1 MMHHETSGSTINYER
16 HMEAAYNLMNKYGYD
31 AVKSGYVGD
40 ILPQG
45 EYHYSQPMVNH
56 YLYAV
61 QQAAKHHIMV
71 NAHEAVR
78 PTGLCRTYPNLVGNE
93 SARGTEFEA
102 FGGSEPYH
110 TVILPFTRLQGGPMD
125 YTPGILETKLSK
137 WCDNPSYVHTTLV
150 GQLALYCTMYSPLQM
165 AADLPENYEK
175 YADAFQFIKDVAVDW
190 DDSKYLEAEPA
201 QYITVARKAKGTNN
215 WFIGGKCNQNG
226 HKSTIK
232 LNFLDKGRKYKAT
245 IYTDGKNASYD
256 KNPSSYIITKKTLKR
271 GDTLNITEAPGGGFA
286 ISLIAL

>member
-1 MMHHETSGSTINYER
+1 
-16 HMEAAYNLMNKYGYD
+16 
-31 AVKSGYVGD
+31 
-40 ILPQG
+40 
-45 EYHYSQPMVNH
+45 
-56 YLYAV
+56 
-61 QQAAKHHIMV
+61 
-71 NAHEAVR
+71 
-78 PTGLCRTYPNLVGNE
+78 
-93 SARGTEFEA
+93 
-102 FGGSEPYH
+102 
-110 TVILPFTRLQGGPMD
+110 
-125 YTPGILETKLSK
+125 
-137 WCDNPSYVHTTLV
+137 
-150 GQLALYCTMYSPLQM
+150 MYSPLQM